1 MSAGKKGEDSAKKTG
16 IRYEQTAADF
26 LQTQGFKILERNF
39 RCPAGEIDVIAQ
51 EGEYLCFL
59 EVKFRKEENRGTPQE
74 AVDKKKQRR
83 ISKAALYYL
92 MKKGLADTTHCRF
105 DVVAIRPEKIT
116 LIKNAFPF
124 KR

>member
-59 EVKFRKEENRGTPQE
+59 EVKFRKEENEHEIEQNLWPHSDHPRCHRHAGVPGSSC
-74 AVDKKKQRR
+74 V
-83 ISKAALYYL
+83 
-92 MKKGLADTTHCRF
+92 CC
-105 DVVAIRPEKIT
+105 
-116 LIKNAFPF
+116 
-124 KR
+124 

>member
-59 EVKFRKEENRGTPQE
+59 EVNSERKKTGERLRRLWTKRSSGGS
-74 AVDKKKQRR
+74 QRR
-83 ISKAALYYL
+83 
-92 MKKGLADTTHCRF
+92 
-105 DVVAIRPEKIT
+105 
-116 LIKNAFPF
+116 PF
-124 KR
+124 IIL